1 MFHNMALQLL
11 ISTGETLL
19 MSFLAG
25 FFAVMIGFPLGVF
38 LFLTKKNQLLAH
50 NSVHQMLTLI
60 VNIGRSIPFVILMI
74 AVIPFTRFV
83 VGTSIGTSAAIVPLA
98 IAATPFFARMIENA
112 FLEVS
117 SGLIEAA
124 LSMGATTQQIVFKV
138 LIPEA
143 LPGITHCITI
153 TIITLIGYSAM
164 AGAVGGGGLGD
175 LAIRYGYQRF
185 DIGVMIETI
194 MILIIMVQLVQWM
207 GDYWVKRLSHR
218 E

>member
-1 MFHNMALQLL
+1 MFEQLL
-11 ISTGETLL
+11 IATGETLL
-19 MSFLAG
+19 MTFLAS
-25 FFAVMIGFPLGVF
+25 FFAIVIGFPFGTL
-38 LFLTKKNQLLAH
+38 LFLTKKNQLLQH
-50 NSVHQMLTLI
+50 KFLNRTLSLV

-98 IAATPFFARMIENA
+98 IAAIPFFARIIENA
-112 FLEVS
+112 LSEVS

-138 LIPEA
+138 LVPEA
-143 LPGITHCITI
+143 MPGIMHCITI

-185 DIGVMIETI
+185 DTTVMIETI
-194 MILIIMVQLVQWM
+194 VILVAMVQLVQIA

-218 E
+218 

>member
-1 MFHNMALQLL
+1 MFEQLL
-11 ISTGETLL
+11 IATGETLL
-19 MSFLAG
+19 MTLLAS
-25 FFAVMIGFPLGVF
+25 FFAIVIGFPIGTL

-50 NSVHQMLTLI
+50 KTSHQILSLI

-83 VGTSIGTSAAIVPLA
+83 VGTSIGTGAAIVPLA
-98 IAATPFFARMIENA
+98 IAAIPFFARMVENS

-138 LIPEA
+138 LVPEA
-143 LPGITHCITI
+143 MPGITHCITI

-185 DIGVMIETI
+185 DTTVMIETI
-194 MILIIMVQLVQWM
+194 VILVAMVQLVQIV

-218 E
+218 

>member
-1 MFHNMALQLL
+1 MFEQLL
-11 ISTGETLL
+11 IATGETLL
-19 MSFLAG
+19 MTFLASL
-25 FFAVMIGFPLGVF
+25 FAIAIGFPIGAL

-50 NSVHQMLTLI
+50 KTLHQMLSLI

-74 AVIPFTRFV
+74 AVIPFTRFI
-83 VGTSIGTSAAIVPLA
+83 VGTSIGTGAAIVPLA
-98 IAATPFFARMIENA
+98 IAAIPFFARMVENA

-124 LSMGATTQQIVFKV
+124 LSMGATTKQIVFKV

-143 LPGITHCITI
+143 MPGITHCISI

-185 DIGVMIETI
+185 DTDVMIETI
-194 MILIIMVQLVQWM
+194 VILVAMVQLVQIA

-218 E
+218 

>member
-1 MFHNMALQLL
+1 MFEQLL
-11 ISTGETLL
+11 IATGETLL
-19 MSFLAG
+19 MTFLASL
-25 FFAVMIGFPLGVF
+25 FAIIIGFPIGTL
-38 LFLTKKNQLLAH
+38 LFLTKKNQLLANKTLNH
-50 NSVHQMLTLI
+50 VLSLI
-60 VNIGRSIPFVILMI
+60 VNVGRSIPFVILMI
-74 AVIPFTRFV
+74 AVIPFTRFI

-98 IAATPFFARMIENA
+98 IAATPFFARMVENS

-138 LIPEA
+138 LVPEA
-143 LPGITHCITI
+143 MPGIMHCITV

-185 DIGVMIETI
+185 DTTVMVETI
-194 MILIIMVQLVQWM
+194 VILVAMVQLVQIA
-207 GDYWVKRLSHR
+207 GDYWIKRLSHR
-218 E
+218 